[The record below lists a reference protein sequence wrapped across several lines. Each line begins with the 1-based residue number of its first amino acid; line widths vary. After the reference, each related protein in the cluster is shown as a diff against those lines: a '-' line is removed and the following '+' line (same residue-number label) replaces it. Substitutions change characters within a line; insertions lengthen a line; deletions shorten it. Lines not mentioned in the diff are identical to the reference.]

1 MGRID
6 GPTLVDSGYRDAS
19 GYLATMTPQ
28 GIALDP
34 SSTKMKMPGHG
45 VTFREQMVGR
55 LTFGVTDPVA
65 GYNDVA
71 AVPFALKASIDV
83 HDIDAFVV
91 DPTHT
96 GGLTGHLYAPRAGF
110 VLPGK
115 SGIFR
120 LFSPTDDPNMTYM
133 VYELGYERGGKPYY
147 FAGRKEVSVGPVW
160 RGWRET
166 TTLYVRLHEGDAS
179 GPIVAAGI
187 VRLNIFDL
195 LALLGTFHA
204 TGCERPSEG
213 WRAIGRF
220 AGFFMKELWR
230 TYILRKPGVKTP

>member
-1 MGRID
+1 M
-6 GPTLVDSGYRDAS
+6 SDA
-19 GYLATMTPQ
+19 LIP
-28 GIALDP
+28 
-34 SSTKMKMPGHG
+34 TKMKTPGHG

-65 GYNDVA
+65 GYDDVG
-71 AVPFALKASIDV
+71 AVPFTLKASIDIP
-83 HDIDAFVV
+83 DIEAFVA

-110 VLPGK
+110 TLPGK

-120 LFSPTDDPNMTYM
+120 LFSPSGDPNLTYM
-133 VYELGYERGGKPYY
+133 VYELAYERDGKPYY
-147 FAGRKEVSVGPVW
+147 FAGRKEVRVGPVW

-187 VRLNIFDL
+187 LRLNIFDL

-204 TGCERPSEG
+204 TGCERPSDG
-213 WRAIGRF
+213 WRAIGGF
-220 AGFFMKELWR
+220 AWFFTRELWR
-230 TYILRKPGVKTP
+230 TYIVRKPLANTP